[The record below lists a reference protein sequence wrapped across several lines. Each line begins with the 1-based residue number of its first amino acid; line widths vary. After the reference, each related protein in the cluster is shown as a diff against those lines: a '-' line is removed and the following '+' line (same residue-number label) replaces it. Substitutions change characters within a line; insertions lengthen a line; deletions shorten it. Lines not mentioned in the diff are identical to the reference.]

1 MDQKLQQN
9 YSTSY
14 FFSLGVLK
22 KIYSTLQNPF
32 ENVPKD
38 TLIDTILVH
47 DYIRKWVLA
56 LKEYKELAK
65 CTTQWDTMA
74 ESLVKQNDNRH
85 LFLNSELIEE
95 ENEVQLDDGD
105 QMNTESSQRT
115 LMLLSSDSYA
125 FSILETFVDD
135 LNELMN
141 EQLNRLK
148 VTMAEMQ

>member
-1 MDQKLQQN
+1 MQQN

-105 QMNTESSQRT
+105 
-115 LMLLSSDSYA
+115 
-125 FSILETFVDD
+125 
-135 LNELMN
+135 
-141 EQLNRLK
+141 
-148 VTMAEMQ
+148 